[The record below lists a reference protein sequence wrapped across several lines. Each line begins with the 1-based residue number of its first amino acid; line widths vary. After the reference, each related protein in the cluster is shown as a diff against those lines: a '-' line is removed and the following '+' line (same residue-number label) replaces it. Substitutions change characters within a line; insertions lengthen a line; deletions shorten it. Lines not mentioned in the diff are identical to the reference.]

1 MEMRWRLQAASFEHW
16 YFRTCELA
24 TTHCQRL
31 SYKLRSRKKS
41 NEACT
46 LGISVVFLSVRKAG
60 SIALLFV
67 LWHQLGIVYTKR
79 DVRFGSDL
87 EIILNDYLIEFIRFF
102 GCLRFLYD
110 IIIYICGKCH
120 RYVSTDILET
130 KGFVWKRQRWSLL
143 GLCGFWIVYSGFRTL
158 GSRVLGFGFWIW
170 RFGHLLLLLLK
181 RQPCRKVG

>member
-46 LGISVVFLSVRKAG
+46 LGISVDLESFFEFKKG
-60 SIALLFV
+60 GFNCTLFV
-67 LWHQLGIVYTKR
+67 LWHQLGIVYTKKGCQIW
-79 DVRFGSDL
+79 VRFGNHFERLSNW
-87 EIILNDYLIEFIRFF
+87 IHPFF

-110 IIIYICGKCH
+110 IMIIYICGKCH
-120 RYVSTDILET
+120 RYILET

-143 GLCGFWIVYSGFRTL
+143 GSCGFWIVYSGFRTL

-170 RFGHLLLLLLK
+170 RFGHLLIVLLK